1 MTEIGSNIQWQE
13 RLEKYFCDTGEKAHA
28 LSWLHKQAEARYSRL
43 KNFTDLP
50 VIVLGTLNGA
60 MSIGSNSIFSDPKFA
75 SIGVGLIALLGA
87 ILSTIGSFFGWA
99 RRAEAHRIA
108 SLQYSKLYRSLA
120 VQMSLPRH
128 ERMSPSDLLKY
139 SKDAYD
145 RMAEV
150 APLVP
155 PEVIAL
161 FKAKFGG
168 KRYDLISRPE
178 ETNGLEHIEPYG
190 TPARSSEAV
199 GVELVVVPKVAPAL
213 PRDASAFPTVVT
225 SPVIEPP
232 D

>member
-1 MTEIGSNIQWQE
+1 MAEIGSNIQWQE

-28 LSWLHKQAEARYSRL
+28 LSWIHKRAESRFSRL
-43 KNFTDLP
+43 KNYTDLP

-87 ILSTIGSFFGWA
+87 ILSTISSFFGWA

-108 SLQYSKLYRSLA
+108 SLQYSKLYRSLS

-128 ERMSPSDLLKY
+128 ERMIPSDLLKY

-150 APLVP
+150 APMVP
-155 PEVIAL
+155 DEVIAE
-161 FKAKFGG
+161 FKSKFGD
-168 KRYDLISRPE
+168 KKHELISRPE
-178 ETNGLEHIEPYG
+178 ETNGLEHIEPYA
-190 TPARSSEAV
+190 TPARIGSLAEAA
-199 GVELVVVPKVAPAL
+199 GIELAVL
-213 PRDASAFPTVVT
+213 PRVTSAFPAG
-225 SPVIEPP
+225 SPEPP
-232 D
+232 AA